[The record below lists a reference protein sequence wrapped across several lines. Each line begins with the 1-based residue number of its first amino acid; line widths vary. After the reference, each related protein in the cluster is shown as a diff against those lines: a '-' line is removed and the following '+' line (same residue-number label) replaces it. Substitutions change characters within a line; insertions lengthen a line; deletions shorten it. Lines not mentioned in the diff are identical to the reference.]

1 MLGCFGVKTKKIT
14 IWVFLGLAA
23 MPGWAQ
29 TVWKLATGYPE
40 SNFHVQNLQKL
51 SEDLGARTGGQL
63 KISVHAGGAL
73 IEAAAVRQAVKDG
86 TVAMGEIF
94 GPSLSGIH
102 PVFSLDVMPFLAT
115 NYADARRLW
124 KLARPL
130 AERKLQEQGLVLLM
144 SVPWPPQCLFSRQEI
159 RQSEDFVGL
168 NMRENSPP
176 VKLVAERL
184 GAKPVHVETPD
195 LAVALG
201 AKKIDLIFTSVAQ
214 AMDFKISDGLPW
226 FYQANAWLP
235 RNVVVANK
243 KMMDGLPQGQRDAVI
258 RAAAAAE
265 ERGWEMSESSAHA
278 ILTQIKAR
286 PGIKSGVLNSATQNW
301 LLYIGGEMGAN
312 AMRGA
317 DPDMQT
323 IISTYLRGQGNKSAL

>member
-1 MLGCFGVKTKKIT
+1 MLGCFEVKNKKF
-14 IWVFLGLAA
+14 VLGLCLGLATL
-23 MPGWAQ
+23 PGWAQ

-40 SNFHVQNLQKL
+40 TNFHVQNIQKL

-63 KISVHAGGAL
+63 KISVHAGGSL
-73 IEAAAVRQAVKDG
+73 IPAHAVRQAVKDG
-86 TVAMGEIF
+86 TVAVGEVF
-94 GPSLSGIH
+94 GPSLSDLH

-115 NYADARRLW
+115 SYEDARRLW

-130 AERKLQEQGLVLLM
+130 AERKLKEQGLVLLM

-168 NMRENSPP
+168 TMRENSPP

-195 LAVALG
+195 LAVALRS
-201 AKKIDLIFTSVAQ
+201 KKIDLIFTSVAQ
-214 AMDFKISDGLPW
+214 AMDFKLSDGLPW

-235 RNVVVANK
+235 RNVVVVNK
-243 KMMDGLPQGQRDAVI
+243 KMLDGLPQGQRDAVI

-265 ERGWEMSESSAHA
+265 ERGWEMSESSAHE
-278 ILTQIKAR
+278 ILAQIKAR
-286 PGIKSGVLNSATQNW
+286 PGVKSGVLSSATRNW

-312 AMRGA
+312 AMRST
-317 DPDMQT
+317 DPDMQA
-323 IISTYLRGQGNKSAL
+323 IMSTYLRGQGSKGAF